1 MRLLI
6 LLILGAFLSFL
17 PNLDTYEFR
26 NEESLRT
33 AIAYEMFKN
42 SSYAQ
47 PYLLGEPYYRKPPL
61 FNWLIVLYSRFL
73 GWSEIT
79 GRAVSLTFLVL
90 CSLLLVTF
98 TQYLFRDLKL
108 SLLSVLIFITLGNVL
123 FFYGYLAEIDITFTF
138 FVFSLMVCAYMWSQ
152 KDSIFWVLATGFL
165 TGLGALTKGLPSYA
179 FYGFTLLALSL
190 YKKDF
195 SLVFSKK
202 AMLSHLTSLLLPTFW
217 LLDTHD
223 PALYIKNLFYESFS
237 RVTDDNFSRWHHMII
252 FPLLTFKDT
261 LPNSLLFLIAI
272 YFLLKYNKLEFPHP
286 LRKLFLIFF
295 VNYLPYLIS
304 NSAGRYILP
313 LYPLLVIVFSY
324 YISRA
329 LENAHYKKVFYT
341 TVGLTLIFRVLY
353 GFFFFPYYNERE
365 SSRKVIATKIMR
377 VIDLKKPIQCECPQ
391 ELSVCLYIGLAKGE
405 PLKRN
410 IPDAVYSISCTE
422 KTKGETLL
430 RFNINRSYYINLV
443 KSPLTSSSQHE

>member
-73 GWSEIT
+73 GWGEIT
-79 GRAVSLTFLVL
+79 GRTVSLTFLVL
-90 CSLLLVTF
+90 CSFLLVTF

-108 SLLSVLIFITLGNVL
+108 SLLSALIFITLGNVL

-152 KDSIFWVLATGFL
+152 KGSIFWVLATGFL

-179 FYGFTLLALSL
+179 FYGLTLLALGL

-195 SLVFSKK
+195 GLVFSKK
-202 AMLSHLTSLLLPTFW
+202 AMLSHLVSLLLPTFW
-217 LLDTHD
+217 LLNTHD
-223 PALYIKNLFYESFS
+223 PALYLKTLFYESFS

-252 FPLLTFKDT
+252 FPLLNFKDT

-286 LRKLFLIFF
+286 LRKLSLIFF

-313 LYPLLVIVFSY
+313 LYPLLVIMFSY

-329 LENAHYKKVFYT
+329 LENTHYKKIFYT

-377 VIDLKKPIQCECPQ
+377 VIDLRKPIQCGCPQ

-443 KSPLTSSSQHE
+443 KSPPHL